1 MEGVGKILKFYHHLV
16 NNRFIN
22 SEAQIILQVA
32 YFYYT
37 FCMIIIFVFVVT
49 LFNNIPIYQCS
60 IYGQP
65 SFRLN
70 KRVQTLKA

>member
-1 MEGVGKILKFYHHLV
+1 MEGVDKSLKFYHHLV

-22 SEAQIILQVA
+22 SEAHIILQVA

-37 FCMIIIFVFVVT
+37 FSMIIIFVFVVT
-49 LFNNIPIYQCS
+49 LFNNIPIYQSS